1 MNISEEAI
9 EKAARA
15 LYASFDG
22 GNEPP
27 LNWDKDLDGEGQ
39 ENVRNFA
46 RAALS
51 AAAPTLMAMA
61 LRDAADDWE
70 TAVSD
75 PTPRSGAY
83 ADGWMRNRANKIKEQ
98 L

>member
-1 MNISEEAI
+1 MNIPEEAI

-15 LYASFDG
+15 LYASFDA

-27 LNWDKDLDGEGQ
+27 LNWDEDLDGEGQ

-61 LRDAADDWE
+61 WDE
-70 TAVSD
+70 VSD
-75 PTPRSGAY
+75 FLDSELGDGAGNFVY
-83 ADGWMRNRANKIKEQ
+83 NNNPYRKEQ